1 MNNNQLNAFANLI
14 GSSDKGQTLVLAIAY
29 AIKAGAD
36 IETAFDVVV
45 GKGSYQK
52 FAGEIYDSIRNR

>member
-14 GSSDKGQTLVLAIAY
+14 GSSDKGQTLVLAIGY

-36 IETAFDVVV
+36 IETAFEFVI
-45 GKGSYQK
+45 GKGSYEK
-52 FAGEIYDSIRNR
+52 FAGQIYDSIKNR